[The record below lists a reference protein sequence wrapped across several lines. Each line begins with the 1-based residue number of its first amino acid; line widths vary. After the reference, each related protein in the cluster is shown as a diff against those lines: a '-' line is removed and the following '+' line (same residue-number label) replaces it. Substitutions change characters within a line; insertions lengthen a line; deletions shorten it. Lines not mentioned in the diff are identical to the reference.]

1 MNQFQVI
8 LEKISH
14 VAMNNR
20 TKGSI
25 FEKLSTH
32 LLRERDTQGEYK
44 SIDLWTDWKYR
55 DKKKDTGIDIVIET
69 KENDFI
75 AVQCKFYTKNKL
87 QLSDL
92 ESYFSLLQSGVGD
105 IYFKKGI
112 LITTTD
118 ISSEVSNTIAQ
129 ISKKIPIELITLQD
143 FLQSSID
150 WDKFDPTKNKLEI
163 QAKKEPKPH
172 QQEALNAVKEYFNN
186 PSNTRGKLIM
196 ACGTGKTFTSLKI
209 TETLTDSK
217 NSIILFLA
225 PSIALVGQTFREYA
239 IQKSENFIAC
249 IVCSDSTAA
258 KGEDDLDIK
267 ELPKKPSTNPQDII
281 EAYKKAQEN
290 NERFII
296 FSTYQSIEQIKKAQQ
311 LDSKDKL
318 PQIDLII
325 CDEAHRSVG
334 SLYTTKIKGQDLQDT
349 QKNAF
354 ILCHDDTH
362 VNAKRRIYMTAT
374 PKIYSDRQKAKASEK
389 DNEVFSMDDE
399 AIFGKTIYEI
409 RFDKAV
415 KEGLLTD
422 YKVIILTLKKETY
435 AQVANQAIAKLKEK
449 GMNRLNEK
457 LVDLDFVCKIIGT
470 HKGLVK
476 SDLMTLDSSIQED
489 TEYKTQSDN
498 IPSKRA
504 LNFCRNIATSKNIKE
519 SFQTIIECYD
529 EEMRK
534 KTKSHTINIDHI
546 DGTMNANTRFTKL
559 SQLDQEKESICELIT
574 NAKCLSEGV
583 DIPALDSVVFFDGR
597 SAMVDIIQAV
607 GRVMR
612 KAPNK
617 EVGYIILPV
626 SLDETELKNLDSAVN
641 NTNFR
646 NIWNIL
652 KALRSHDESLVSEAV
667 FKEKIKIAMLSDNT
681 SLETNPTTKPTK
693 SDQDKEIKD
702 KEAKKHI
709 QEHLFEI
716 QSSLNDIADS
726 IYNVL
731 PTKLGD
737 KHYWASFSAKTGKI
751 VKDLTIRLNAYFKE
765 NPNILS
771 EFVASLRETIHANI
785 KETESI
791 DMLASHIVTK
801 PIFDTIFGEAMSN
814 NPIGNS
820 LDSAFTKLKSL
831 GLENEELKDLHI
843 LYTSIKENVEIAKTE
858 SDKQRL
864 IKDLYDTFFKTA
876 FKKQSERLG
885 IVYTPIE
892 VIDFILKSTNTLLK
906 RHFNTDFND
915 KKVKIFDAFTGTG
928 AFIARLLSKENE
940 LIDSK
945 SLHDRYNHGIY
956 AQDINILAYYIAL
969 INITQIAQD
978 RDSSFSQFSH
988 IALAD
993 SLNYLETEHDYGLFS
1008 EYYKDLLKNKET
1020 QEIIKNESI
1029 RVFIGNPPY
1038 SGGAN
1043 SENDNNA
1050 NYPHPKLETHIYN
1063 KYSTLSANKGATG
1076 KTTRD
1081 TLIQSIR
1088 MASDRILREQD
1099 KWGIISFVVNGSF
1112 IDSKSADGFRK
1123 CLFKEFEDI
1132 YIINLRGNA
1141 RTQGELRK
1149 KEGDG
1154 IFDSGSRANV
1164 SLIFLVKSREP
1175 KDSKL
1180 HYFEVGDYWDRDKKL
1195 SFLTEKKDIE
1205 NIDFYNITPNE
1216 RGDWINQRNEHFYT
1230 LLPLKQD
1237 KKDKSI
1243 KTLFSINSNGFLSGR
1258 DSWVWNFDKA
1268 TLQDSMQKCIA
1279 TYKENLANFN
1289 RNAFK
1294 EQHKDIDYSELYKM
1308 LTDKEITTDES
1319 KIAWDRKLKNIFI
1332 RNGKTDDFME
1342 SKVRIATYRPFVKS
1356 YIYYDKTWNKEQ
1368 YKLKQIYPKAD
1379 SKNIVICI
1387 ADSHAFVLDTIPDQ
1401 SILTSCHAYPLYYY
1415 TPDLEG
1421 KEQRGYAITQ
1431 WGLEQFQK
1439 HYNDKSINEEDI
1451 FYYIYAIFNHR
1462 IFLAKYKAEL
1472 SKDSPRVPFSKH
1484 FRELSNLG
1492 KELAQLHLNYE
1503 NGEKFKYNTNDLF
1516 IDSQQ
1521 DSYFHVKKITKD
1533 KSDTTKIYYNENLTI
1548 TNIPPRAYSYVI
1560 NQKSAIDWIIERFQI
1575 IDIEK
1580 TSNKAKIKNDPNLF
1594 NGSRYIY
1601 DLLLRIINLSIKSV
1615 DLIDSISKLEY
1626 ESNKNSQ

>member
-1 MNQFQVI
+1 
-8 LEKISH
+8 
-14 VAMNNR
+14 
-20 TKGSI
+20 
-25 FEKLSTH
+25 
-32 LLRERDTQGEYK
+32 
-44 SIDLWTDWKYR
+44 
-55 DKKKDTGIDIVIET
+55 
-69 KENDFI
+69 
-75 AVQCKFYTKNKL
+75 
-87 QLSDL
+87 
-92 ESYFSLLQSGVGD
+92 
-105 IYFKKGI
+105 
-112 LITTTD
+112 
-118 ISSEVSNTIAQ
+118 
-129 ISKKIPIELITLQD
+129 
-143 FLQSSID
+143 
-150 WDKFDPTKNKLEI
+150 
-163 QAKKEPKPH
+163 
-172 QQEALNAVKEYFNN
+172 
-186 PSNTRGKLIM
+186 
-196 ACGTGKTFTSLKI
+196 
-209 TETLTDSK
+209 
-217 NSIILFLA
+217 
-225 PSIALVGQTFREYA
+225 
-239 IQKSENFIAC
+239 
-249 IVCSDSTAA
+249 
-258 KGEDDLDIK
+258 
-267 ELPKKPSTNPQDII
+267 
-281 EAYKKAQEN
+281 
-290 NERFII
+290 
-296 FSTYQSIEQIKKAQQ
+296 
-311 LDSKDKL
+311 
-318 PQIDLII
+318 
-325 CDEAHRSVG
+325 
-334 SLYTTKIKGQDLQDT
+334 
-349 QKNAF
+349 
-354 ILCHDDTH
+354 
-362 VNAKRRIYMTAT
+362 
-374 PKIYSDRQKAKASEK
+374 
-389 DNEVFSMDDE
+389 
-399 AIFGKTIYEI
+399 
-409 RFDKAV
+409 
-415 KEGLLTD
+415 
-422 YKVIILTLKKETY
+422 
-435 AQVANQAIAKLKEK
+435 
-449 GMNRLNEK
+449 
-457 LVDLDFVCKIIGT
+457 
-470 HKGLVK
+470 
-476 SDLMTLDSSIQED
+476 
-489 TEYKTQSDN
+489 
-498 IPSKRA
+498 
-504 LNFCRNIATSKNIKE
+504 
-519 SFQTIIECYD
+519 
-529 EEMRK
+529 
-534 KTKSHTINIDHI
+534 
-546 DGTMNANTRFTKL
+546 
-559 SQLDQEKESICELIT
+559 
-574 NAKCLSEGV
+574 
-583 DIPALDSVVFFDGR
+583 
-597 SAMVDIIQAV
+597 
-607 GRVMR
+607 
-612 KAPNK
+612 
-617 EVGYIILPV
+617 
-626 SLDETELKNLDSAVN
+626 
-641 NTNFR
+641 
-646 NIWNIL
+646 
-652 KALRSHDESLVSEAV
+652 
-667 FKEKIKIAMLSDNT
+667 
-681 SLETNPTTKPTK
+681 
-693 SDQDKEIKD
+693 
-702 KEAKKHI
+702 
-709 QEHLFEI
+709 
-716 QSSLNDIADS
+716 
-726 IYNVL
+726 
-731 PTKLGD
+731 
-737 KHYWASFSAKTGKI
+737 
-751 VKDLTIRLNAYFKE
+751 
-765 NPNILS
+765 
-771 EFVASLRETIHANI
+771 
-785 KETESI
+785 
-791 DMLASHIVTK
+791 MLASHIVTK

-1387 ADSHAFVLDTIPDQ
+1387 ADSHAFILDTIPDQ